1 MFDKVTRNKLRFSS
15 TKGMLTVED
24 LWDLSLTT
32 LNDMAKVLNKK
43 LKTDQESDFLD
54 ETPKEN
60 SDDRLRFDT
69 VLHILEVKKQEKKD
83 REVQLEKKTKKEK
96 LLNLLAEKQDA
107 EFRELSVDQ
116 IKEELSKL

>member
-69 VLHILEVKKQEKKD
+69 VLHILEVKKKEKKD
-83 REVQLEKKTKKEK
+83 REEQLDKKTKRER
-96 LLNLLAEKQDA
+96 LLGLLAEKQDA
-107 EFRELSVDQ
+107 QLRELSVDQ
-116 IKEELSKL
+116 IKEELTKL